1 MKKLFLFMLV
11 LVSFSLPSFA
21 EQKTKVKP
29 APAPIVEQ
37 KQPEIIPPYE
47 GAILKLAETLGS
59 LSFLSSVCADETSTT
74 SSDVW
79 RIKAQ
84 QLLETE
90 GASESRKQ
98 VFIGNF
104 NRGFNSYAQIYHHC
118 TPNATLAKQRLLDEG
133 AKLTRELASR
143 FGN

>member
-1 MKKLFLFMLV
+1 MKKYYFFTLV
-11 LVSFSLPSFA
+11 LFCTSHGFA
-21 EQKTKVKP
+21 EQKPKLKP
-29 APAPIVEQ
+29 APTPIVEQ

-79 RIKAQ
+79 RIKAKQ
-84 QLLETE
+84 FLETE

-98 VFIGNF
+98 VFIGHF
-104 NRGFNSYAQIYHHC
+104 NRGFNSYSQVYHHC

-133 AKLTRELASR
+133 AKLTRELSNR